1 MSRVVAFI
9 IIFAGCSL
17 ATDGLPPAPRSHRPL
32 AMLCS
37 AALPGTGQMLMGSQ
51 KRGEAL
57 LWLDGTIWATW
68 AGLRW
73 YGGTRENDA
82 RLVAAREAGA
92 DLGQREPRY
101 YKALEAY
108 DNADQY
114 NEQVRSDARSRFP
127 DNPEA
132 QHAYYDSLG
141 YFGREAWNWSSDS
154 ARIGF
159 WQIRRSGRSAMQVAG
174 FAVAGLVL
182 NRLASVIDCAFFAR
196 EPGLAGRVQLMPS
209 EGRPGIGVCYRF

>member
-1 MSRVVAFI
+1 MPRFI
-9 IIFAGCSL
+9 ALVIILGGLSL
-17 ATDGLPPAPRSHRPL
+17 ATGGVPSAPRPRRPL
-32 AMLCS
+32 AMLFS
-37 AALPGTGQMLMGSQ
+37 AALPGTGQMYMGSQ

-57 LWLDGTIWATW
+57 LWLDGAVWATW

-73 YGGTRENDA
+73 YGGARENDA

-92 DLGQREPRY
+92 DLGQTESRY

-108 DNADQY
+108 DNADLY
-114 NEQVRSDARSRFP
+114 NEQVRADARARFP
-127 DNPEA
+127 DDPDA
-132 QHAYYDSLG
+132 QHSYYDSLG
-141 YFGREAWNWSSDS
+141 YFGRQAWNWSSDS

-159 WQIRRSGRSAMQVAG
+159 WQTRRSGRSAMQVAG

-196 EPGLAGRVQLMPS
+196 EPALAGRVQLMPS
-209 EGRPGIGVCYRF
+209 GNQPGISICYRF